1 MSILKLFKFS
11 LRLFPG
17 LFAVMAGYIKFANNQ
32 FTGASFKVEDIEI
45 VNSPEMVFLFY
56 GNSGIYIYSV
66 AILQLIGGLLLIF
79 KKTSLLGALLCLIIF
94 TNAMLVT
101 YSFNFAPAL
110 VIFFLLLN
118 ISYLITLL
126 FEYKRLKNIFI
137 IHENTS
143 N

>member
-1 MSILKLFKFS
+1 MSILKLFKLS
-11 LRLFPG
+11 LRLFHG
-17 LFAVMAGYIKFANNQ
+17 LFALMAGYIKFANNQ
-32 FTGASFKVEDIEI
+32 FTGTSFRVEDIEI

-79 KKTSLLGALLCLIIF
+79 KKTSLIGALLCLIIF

-110 VIFFLLLN
+110 VMFFLILN
-118 ISYLITLL
+118 TSYLITLL

-143 N
+143 S

>member
-1 MSILKLFKFS
+1 MSILKLFKLS

-17 LFAVMAGYIKFANNQ
+17 LFALMAGYIKFANNQ
-32 FTGASFKVEDIEI
+32 FTGTSFRVEDIEI

-79 KKTSLLGALLCLIIF
+79 KKTSLIGALLCLIIF

-110 VIFFLLLN
+110 VMFFLILN
-118 ISYLITLL
+118 TSYLITLL

-143 N
+143 S

>member
-1 MSILKLFKFS
+1 MSILKLFKLS

-17 LFAVMAGYIKFANNQ
+17 LFAVMTGYIKFANNQ
-32 FTGASFKVEDIEI
+32 FTGTSFKVEDIEI

-110 VIFFLLLN
+110 VMFFLLLN

-126 FEYKRLKNIFI
+126 FEYKRLINIFI

-143 N
+143 S

>member
-1 MSILKLFKFS
+1 MLKLFKLS

-17 LFAVMAGYIKFANNQ
+17 LFSVLAGYIKFAGNQ
-32 FTGASFKVEDIEI
+32 FTGTSFKVEDIET

-56 GNSGIYIYSV
+56 GNSGVYIYSV
-66 AILQLIGGLLLIF
+66 AILQLMGGLLLIY

-101 YSFNFAPAL
+101 YSFNFAPTL
-110 VIFFLLLN
+110 VMFFLLLN

-137 IHENTS
+137 SDENKS